1 MAVARTPEIHA
12 LRQQALAAGLRVD
25 AEGLFPNPE
34 VEGMLSQKEMEVG
47 DAEIAEIVL
56 RQPLPQRGVRAAER
70 ALAHAQAEEAAAL
83 VEFRAAA
90 LHAEVVRLWVESETA
105 GRRREIWALQAR
117 QMENALQALDARL
130 ASGVEGFVRK
140 ITLESALSAMELRIE
155 EEARMAEDAAQE
167 LRARLAMA
175 ADAPLPKT
183 IPLPEKAPSLQM
195 SPGFRLASAQAD
207 LARADIRLAQV
218 SSAPMSSVALRL
230 EREDAPEG
238 SFDTVG
244 VAFMTELP
252 FRSARKSDAMERVSE
267 AELRR
272 AEAEIEQLRF
282 EIENQVSRVQRAEA
296 FAHKARRSAVE
307 TRARLEREM
316 QVLLQRSGLND
327 PQGDSAVG
335 RVVELLER
343 MGELEIRAVQ
353 AEADARAAAAG
364 LWRFFHLPPQ
374 TQTLDSL

>member
-1 MAVARTPEIHA
+1 
-12 LRQQALAAGLRVD
+12 
-25 AEGLFPNPE
+25 
-34 VEGMLSQKEMEVG
+34 
-47 DAEIAEIVL
+47 
-56 RQPLPQRGVRAAER
+56 
-70 ALAHAQAEEAAAL
+70 
-83 VEFRAAA
+83 
-90 LHAEVVRLWVESETA
+90 
-105 GRRREIWALQAR
+105 
-117 QMENALQALDARL
+117 
-130 ASGVEGFVRK
+130 
-140 ITLESALSAMELRIE
+140 
-155 EEARMAEDAAQE
+155 
-167 LRARLAMA
+167 
-175 ADAPLPKT
+175 
-183 IPLPEKAPSLQM
+183 
-195 SPGFRLASAQAD
+195 
-207 LARADIRLAQV
+207 
-218 SSAPMSSVALRL
+218 
-230 EREDAPEG
+230 
-238 SFDTVG
+238 
-244 VAFMTELP
+244 MTELP